1 MPTHTL
7 MKGSRKLSVYQKAFD
22 FILGRIQHDCQCDT
36 VTEDPIPPAFR
47 LAACLYCLAGKD
59 QSETFPSLCPTPN
72 STGGRA
78 RELAG
83 KAAIFVIN
91 RLNSHVQ
98 WKSFF
103 LETTRGDQRDNNSR
117 ENTFRNLCIQLDM
130 AKARR
135 VNQYRGRVVEHD
147 RPCRS

>member
-1 MPTHTL
+1 MLLFLFLPRKPLLIDRRLSRIKQGMVQRSMPTHTL

-22 FILGRIQHDCQCDT
+22 FILGRIQHDFQRDT

-47 LAACLYCLAGKD
+47 LAACLYCLASKD
-59 QSETFPSLCPTPN
+59 QSEMFPSLCSTPN

-78 RELAG
+78 RELSG
-83 KAAIFVIN
+83 KAAIFVRN

-103 LETTRGDQRDNNSR
+103 LESTRGD
-117 ENTFRNLCIQLDM
+117 
-130 AKARR
+130 
-135 VNQYRGRVVEHD
+135 
-147 RPCRS
+147 